1 MLYIQIKRLVWQN
14 SLLRFSTFTEASFSC
29 TISVAVRGLRSSDA
43 PGITLQH
50 LFFLITTMSFFHDED
65 FVKTAGD
72 LLKIPVEELLESLR
86 IRTITAGKQ
95 QQVFKKPCSR
105 AECETRRDCL
115 AKVIYAK

>member
-1 MLYIQIKRLVWQN
+1 MEVSFFYTISRPSITLKRLH
-14 SLLRFSTFTEASFSC
+14 SL
-29 TISVAVRGLRSSDA
+29 DA
-43 PGITLQH
+43 PDITLQC
-50 LFFLITTMSFFHDED
+50 FFSQQG
-65 FVKTAGD
+65 FVKIVGD

>member
-1 MLYIQIKRLVWQN
+1 MEV
-14 SLLRFSTFTEASFSC
+14 SFFY
-29 TISVAVRGLRSSDA
+29 TISTPSVTLKGLPPFDTPDNLAMLVFS
-43 PGITLQH
+43 GQ
-50 LFFLITTMSFFHDED
+50 D

>member
-1 MLYIQIKRLVWQN
+1 M
-14 SLLRFSTFTEASFSC
+14 
-29 TISVAVRGLRSSDA
+29 
-43 PGITLQH
+43 
-50 LFFLITTMSFFHDED
+50 FFFPEQD

-95 QQVFKKPCSR
+95 QVFKKPCSR

>member
-1 MLYIQIKRLVWQN
+1 M
-14 SLLRFSTFTEASFSC
+14 SLLY
-29 TISVAVRGLRSSDA
+29 TIPRPS
-43 PGITLQH
+43 ITLKGLH
-50 LFFLITTMSFFHDED
+50 SFDTPDNLAMFFFSLEQD
-65 FVKTAGD
+65 FAKTAGD